1 MGIPAG
7 GVDSL
12 PKQTVCFI
20 TISRQIYK
28 APQQNPEFGIKSFN
42 SASFIEI
49 VSTLLHL
56 KVKFVRKQKWK

>member
-20 TISRQIYK
+20 TMSGQIYK
-28 APQQNPEFGIKSFN
+28 TPQQNPEFGIKSTN
-42 SASFIEI
+42 SGSFIDI
-49 VSTLLHL
+49 VFTLLHL
-56 KVKFVRKQKWK
+56 NVKFVRKQKWK

>member
-20 TISRQIYK
+20 TMSGQIYK
-28 APQQNPEFGIKSFN
+28 TLQYPVFGIKSVN

>member
-20 TISRQIYK
+20 TMSGQIYK
-28 APQQNPEFGIKSFN
+28 TLQQNLEFGIRSIN